1 MNMRIGQIN
10 ACVFYLLLHRVL
22 FWLIDPSIH
31 ACNACIHICVDSFI
45 YSFCPI
51 IDLGGDN

>member
-1 MNMRIGQIN
+1 MNMRIGKIN